1 MEDDKIQAIEEAIRS
16 DKNRQKAVDLI
27 DKIDSLPQ
35 PLAEAWTDDLAYA
48 LEQEEVPYNRNQ
60 ILKQLKK
67 IARDHPGEASVA
79 SSALVQV
86 VGNKIHDLSNS
97 EMTQNTAISL
107 GTEATQSIVSGVD
120 RQDQHINIT
129 YDDVKEFLEHGD
141 APQRALGYRLLGR
154 SADPDAV
161 RALTASLDYE
171 VESVKRARLEAV
183 ENARAAVEQSLRG
196 NGNLSSSEAYISL
209 SVLYSSGYADPETD
223 LLEKAQSVLFEEL
236 IQGNPE
242 PTELLQATGQ
252 LAKTDAAFA
261 QSLVDEALELL
272 TRDSKSQEIGWDV
285 LNEVA
290 DWEPDPII
298 ARSGDLVET
307 FATSSPS
314 ETKRG
319 LMVLSTVAE
328 RARSY
333 PSELAEVVLNKLK
346 SNDKDVVVEAVRAA
360 KNIGFHPPPEQL
372 TSLAKGNGKVAAAA
386 AEAIDHLRDKRN
398 SRAATSYVQDLESP
412 DKDIRLFAGDTG
424 DLCLKQRTEDG
435 MWADI
440 DVGTIRSRVVK
451 ETLRSADRGENAPV
465 VLPHYEPRDTVL
477 VAISLVLNAT
487 RADRQI
493 AIYSPGSQSH
503 WGMKGQVREE
513 LSKFGLSDTSGRVVG
528 AEPIPDV
535 IPHAY
540 VWDGE
545 LKNDSEGQAPGC
557 FVLCKKLSDLEH
569 VDDLDIVL
577 LNLSSRIPEETEEK
591 IREVESIHPEATLVN
606 TYSYYAKNER
616 DGRPRYGPPI
626 GLESTST
633 LPSINAIDAVLSE
646 NTFDWTNHLSPT
658 YHSDGDSLSDT
669 YETSVGTWT
678 VGDDDVRS
686 LANGSS
692 IRVRHVETGD
702 ISSLLDQVFDLS
714 ASLRGVDDYGSGGL
728 IFSRQLFFERL
739 PVPGEDFDEWIRER
753 YYEGERFL
761 PPLIEERIEDV
772 KRKAEVV
779 EELQAVQPLN
789 KAERILEQINKRL
802 RDENPLFDEIQ
813 DQISIARGND
823 ERLAIF
829 SGSTKHAEILRYSLE
844 KHGVVTQDELEDGA
858 ITVVSPDNARSLGVH
873 DRLVIPGAL
882 HQENAG
888 FYVHPRV
895 AETVVLTYDRTW
907 ASMMESHACDF
918 VDTLNVAAGGLDYAP
933 YEYPRLGGDLPIEE
947 SSEAPEAEAESNIDR
962 SVENAQEST
971 ASESPRSTK
980 SRKKPKSE
988 VLADAMGYVSSEAY
1002 REESGRYDRET
1013 RHYVIETTD
1022 GRLLNLTNHDTILR
1036 RRQTSAKVEHHWV
1049 SPEAL
1054 TAGDSIVTI
1063 PSEVKEELWQEEL
1076 KQLYEDDFEADEA
1089 LDRLGQWYSA
1099 VEDIYDHVREENHT
1113 ASDDSTWGVHAT
1125 IYDTINRQIPDFG
1138 REKSTVRSW
1147 FDSVLEADTPIELV
1161 EDPSLTIGPR
1171 SYKDIESIGQAFD
1184 NNLLTTDAEKI
1195 EASMEGLRTINRRQ
1209 GHELQEKI
1217 RDQMN
1222 THQSN
1227 PVLDAAE
1234 RHEVASI
1241 RERDKATSSRSDS
1254 GTSGE
1259 SETTTNK
1266 GTSNDPDEKGTDSP
1280 TEARLSEQER
1290 ERLADIVRLAPT
1302 SNGELAT
1309 EWNMEAGKEAWEYL
1323 TQHLD
1328 GYYQRNINHRIEP
1341 TEKATKMIE

>member
-16 DKNRQKAVDLI
+16 DKNRQKAIDLI

-67 IARDHPGEASVA
+67 IARDHPREASVA
-79 SSALVQV
+79 SSTLAQV

-97 EMTQNTAISL
+97 EMTQNTAISW
-107 GTEATQSIVSGVD
+107 GTEALQSIVSGVD
-120 RQDQHINIT
+120 RRDQHIHVT
-129 YDDVKEFLEHGD
+129 YDDVKQILEHGD

-183 ENARAAVEQSLRG
+183 EKARAAVEESIG
-196 NGNLSSSEAYISL
+196 GDGNLSSSEAYVSL
-209 SVLYSSGYADPETD
+209 SVLYSTGYVDAETD
-223 LLEKAQSVLFEEL
+223 LLERAQSVLFEEL
-236 IQGNPE
+236 IQGNSD

-272 TRDSKSQEIGWDV
+272 TKDSKSQEIGWDV

-333 PSELAEVVLNKLK
+333 PSELAEVVLNELK
-346 SNDKDVVVEAVRAA
+346 SNDKDVVVEAVRAT

-372 TSLAKGNGKVAAAA
+372 TRLAKGNGKVAATT
-386 AEAIDHLRDKRN
+386 AEAIDHLRDKR
-398 SRAATSYVQDLESP
+398 SSQTATSYVRDLESA

-451 ETLRSADRGENAPV
+451 ETLTSADRGENAPV

-487 RADRQI
+487 RTDRQV

-513 LSKFGLSDTSGRVVG
+513 LSNFGLSDTPGRVVD

-545 LKNDSEGQAPGC
+545 LKNDSEGQASGC

-569 VDDLDIVL
+569 VDNLDIVL
-577 LNLSSRIPEETEEK
+577 LNLSSRIPEETEK
-591 IREVESIHPEATLVN
+591 QIREVESIHPGAILVN
-606 TYSYYAKNER
+606 IYSYYAKNER
-616 DGRPRYGPPI
+616 DGRPRYGPRL
-626 GLESTST
+626 GLESTATFPGVNS
-633 LPSINAIDAVLSE
+633 IDAVLDE
-646 NTFDWTNHLSPT
+646 KTFDWTEHLSPT

-686 LANGSS
+686 LANESS
-692 IRVRHVETGD
+692 LQVRHVETEA
-702 ISSLLDQVFDLS
+702 ISNLLDQVFDLS
-714 ASLRGVDDYGSGGL
+714 ASLRGVDDYGSGSL

-739 PVPGEDFDEWIRER
+739 PVPGEDFDEWIRQR

-761 PPLIEERIEDV
+761 PPLVEERIGDV
-772 KRKAEVV
+772 KRKAETV

-802 RDENPLFDEIQ
+802 RGENPLFNEIR
-813 DQISIARGND
+813 DQISMARDKN
-823 ERLAIF
+823 ERIAIF
-829 SGSTKHAEILRYSLE
+829 SGSTKHAQILRDSLE
-844 KHGVVTQDELEDGA
+844 KHEIVTQGEMEDGA
-858 ITVVSPDNARSLGVH
+858 VTVVSPDSARSLGVH

-882 HQENAG
+882 HKENAG
-888 FYVHPRV
+888 FYIHPRV

-907 ASMMESHACDF
+907 ASMIESHACDF
-918 VDTLNVAAGGLDYAP
+918 VDTLNATVGGLDYAP
-933 YEYPRLGGDLPIEE
+933 YEYPRLNGDLPVEE
-947 SSEAPEAEAESNIDR
+947 SSEGSEAEADPSAEPSIN
-962 SVENAQEST
+962 NAQAPTE
-971 ASESPRSTK
+971 SESPRSTK
-980 SRKKPKSE
+980 SRTKSKSE
-988 VLADAMGYVSSEAY
+988 VLADAMGFVSSEAY

-1013 RHYVIETTD
+1013 RHYVIKTKD
-1022 GRLLNLTNHDTILR
+1022 GKSVNLTNHDTVLR

-1063 PSEVKEELWQEEL
+1063 PSDVKTDLWQEEL
-1076 KQLYEDDFEADEA
+1076 KQLYEDDLEANEA
-1089 LDRLGQWYSA
+1089 LERLGQWYDA
-1099 VEDIYDHVREENHT
+1099 VNLIYDHVRGENYIT
-1113 ASDDSTWGVHAT
+1113 GDDSTWGIHAT
-1125 IYDTINRQIPDFG
+1125 IYDTINREITEFT

-1147 FDSVLEADTPIELV
+1147 FDSVLEADAPIELV

-1171 SYKDIESIGQAFD
+1171 SYNDIEAIGKAFD
-1184 NNLLTTDAEKI
+1184 YDLLITDAEGI
-1195 EASMEGLRTINRRQ
+1195 EASMEGLRTLNRQQ

-1222 THQSN
+1222 THRSN

-1234 RHEVASI
+1234 RHEVENI
-1241 RERDKATSSRSDS
+1241 QERDEAPLLRSDS
-1254 GTSGE
+1254 GSSGE
-1259 SETTTNK
+1259 SETTLNEEQIDDQDAKETES
-1266 GTSNDPDEKGTDSP
+1266 T
-1280 TEARLSEQER
+1280 TEAELSEQER
-1290 ERLADIVRLAPT
+1290 ERLSDVVRLAPT

-1309 EWNMEAGKEAWEYL
+1309 EWNMQTGKEAWKYL
-1323 TQHLD
+1323 TKHLD
-1328 GYYQRNINHRIEP
+1328 GYYQRNDDNRIEP
-1341 TEKATKMIE
+1341 TENATEVIK